1 MKWDDNEANE
11 RALGDGT
18 DEAAANEAADAIGS
32 GTGHSP
38 TPADELA
45 ARLTA
50 YALGELDDSEQ
61 AAARATVESRLS
73 GAAASADARQI
84 VVDTRAT
91 AAALAAELRVEL
103 NADTLTLG
111 EARLEQIRSA
121 ALAASAREPAR
132 DEALS
137 GLAPPSAAHSK
148 GRNQLLREA
157 LAS

>member
-1 MKWDDNEANE
+1 EADDP
-11 RALGDGT
+11 ALSDGT
-18 DEAAANEAADAIGS
+18 DEAAANEAADGMGAGAS
-32 GTGHSP
+32 FSP
-38 TPADELA
+38 TPADEFA

-50 YALGELDDSEQ
+50 YALGELDDPEQ
-61 AAARATVESRLS
+61 AAARATVESWLS

-121 ALAASAREPAR
+121 ALA
-132 DEALS
+132 
-137 GLAPPSAAHSK
+137 
-148 GRNQLLREA
+148 
-157 LAS
+157 